1 MKKNESFYYF
11 YDKKNLLKIMRLLFI
26 LMTMTG
32 MTISASTFSQQQRV
46 TLDMKNVG
54 AMELFKQIQKETNL
68 FFVYNDA
75 DLIPFDN
82 ISVSARDEAVDVLLN
97 RVFTGLNFLFEGN
110 VIIVKPMITK
120 DDEKKEVKKYVIK
133 GKVIDEKNQP
143 LPGVTVR
150 LDSTTVGC
158 ATNEKGMFEL
168 ILPVEKG
175 QLIFSFVGFKQEK
188 KSFKA
193 GEEMIVKL
201 KEETSDLD
209 EVTVIAYGER
219 NKRELIGSVSSVKAK
234 DLEEVPSA
242 SLANLLQGHMAGV
255 EVNNISG
262 APGGGGSRVVV
273 RGYNSLMN
281 GTTSGEP
288 LYVVDGV
295 PIHSF
300 TSPVTGT
307 NTLAEI
313 DPSTIES
320 VEVLKDAASAAIYG
334 SRASNGVILITTKKG
349 KVGRGDFQANVSY
362 SYSVLPETPE
372 QIIGNG
378 ERRWWIAAARNE
390 RVAGNFGNPMTGDNW
405 QLPTSYYDAYSHMAG
420 TYDYFWGNGYSLQN
434 DGYGYTPQLQDSLN
448 PFYNN
453 ATNWWKQV
461 FRHGKIINANLQ
473 SSGGN
478 ERVTYLVGGGWYQ
491 EEGIMYGSEFKRANL
506 ITNINMKPRKNL
518 SLDARLYLSYSDR
531 SRGSGSSGFGDG
543 KAIERLTAD
552 PKQTSSLLPADGEVK
567 DRLLQLLNSKVDK
580 AYSYNIRSS
589 LNLGYEFIRGLK
601 LTASI
606 SANYTEARANTF
618 SPSYLDQQN
627 NLSKSIGQ
635 MEGNMILQNEELL
648 SYKFNVKEQHNFDL
662 LFGFSYIRTSKNSMY
677 GSGEGSPSDKI
688 HYVLSGFNTTYTK
701 AGEIVALQ
709 KYNSNFEEK
718 VQVSG
723 FGRIAYNFRQKYLTE
738 VTLRRDGSSVFGEDV
753 RWATFPSVAVGWA
766 FSEEKFMDRFWW
778 LSYGKIR
785 ASWGTSGQE
794 FAEPYLAHGTYVI
807 GDKFL
812 GSVGMDPA
820 TIFNKSLTWE
830 ESDQYDLG
838 LDVDLFDY
846 RLKFKLDY
854 YYKYSKSVL
863 WNAPLP
869 GSVYYFNSAWQN
881 ALEVSNEGLELE
893 LVADILR
900 ESAVSWRARFNISR
914 NWNRFEKS
922 YSGLDVPGANNPYVI
937 GRSLFG
943 FYVYK
948 NLGIIQNS
956 EDVPSYFDQNM
967 YENNLYAGYY
977 TTPYREGMYQLADLN
992 GDGRIDADNDRYY
1005 AASTLPLA
1013 SGGFANEITWK
1024 NFDLNVLFT
1033 FSFGRKMINRLKKGA
1048 LELNHQFGPIFQDY
1062 RGLTFWQQPGDET
1075 DYPRIEAAYAGYT
1088 GQFDAYT
1095 DKDIETVGFV
1105 RLKQLTL
1112 GYNVPKNIMKKI
1124 GLESGRVFFTGEN
1137 LFLITNYSGVDPES
1151 VDPVSGFDNF
1161 DNYPLARKLT
1171 LGLTI
1176 KF

>member
-1 MKKNESFYYF
+1 MKKKQSFYYF
-11 YDKKNLLKIMRLLFI
+11 YGKKNLLKIMRLLFI
-26 LMTMTG
+26 LMTMTS
-32 MTISASTFSQQQRV
+32 MTISANGFSQEQRV
-46 TLDMKNVG
+46 TLDVKNVG

-75 DLIPFDN
+75 DLISFN
-82 ISVSARDEAVDVLLN
+82 NLSVSAKDEAVDVLLN
-97 RVFTGLNFLFEGN
+97 RVFTGLKFLFEEN
-110 VIIVKPMITK
+110 VIIVKPTVTK
-120 DDEKKEVKKYVIK
+120 DEKKEVKKFVIK
-133 GKVIDEKNQP
+133 GKVVDEKKQP

-158 ATNEKGMFEL
+158 ATDAQGTFTL
-168 ILPVEKG
+168 ALPVETG
-175 QLIFSFVGFKQEK
+175 RLIFSFVGFKQEIK
-188 KSFKA
+188 KFKA
-193 GEEMIVKL
+193 GDELLVVL
-201 KEETSDLD
+201 KEDVSDLD

-242 SLANLLQGHMAGV
+242 SLQNLLQGHMAGV
-255 EVNNISG
+255 EVSNISG
-262 APGGGGSRVVV
+262 APGGGGSRVIV

-313 DPSTIES
+313 DPATIES

-362 SYSVLPETPE
+362 SYSVLPKTPE

-378 ERRWWIAAARNE
+378 ERRWWLNAARNY
-390 RVAGNFGNPMTGDNW
+390 RLSGNFGNPMTGDNW
-405 QLPTSYYDAYSHMAG
+405 QLPKSYYEAYANNAG
-420 TYDYFWGNGYSLQN
+420 TYDYFWGNGHSLEN
-434 DGYGYTPQLQDSLN
+434 DGYGYIPSIQDSLN

-506 ITNINMKPRKNL
+506 ISNVNMKPRKNL

-531 SRGSGSSGFGDG
+531 SRGTSSGLGG
-543 KAIERLTAD
+543 ASIEKLTAD
-552 PKQTSSLLPADGEVK
+552 PKGTSSLLPAEGEVK
-567 DRLLQLLNSKVDK
+567 ERLLQMLNSKVDK
-580 AYSYNIRSS
+580 GYSYNIRTS
-589 LNLGYEFIRGLK
+589 LNLGYEFIAGLK

-606 SANYTEARANTF
+606 SANYSEARSNSF
-618 SPSYLDQQN
+618 RPSFLDQQN
-627 NLSKSIGQ
+627 NLSESVGQ

-648 SYKFNVKEQHNFDL
+648 SYRFSLKEKHNFDL
-662 LFGFSYIRTSKNSMY
+662 LFGFSYIRTSMNSLY
-677 GSGEGSPSDKI
+677 GSGKGSPSDKI
-688 HYVLSGFNTTYTK
+688 HYVVDGFPTK
-701 AGEIVALQ
+701 ETIAGEVVPLQ
-709 KYNSNFEEK
+709 KYSSDFEEK

-723 FGRIAYNFRQKYLTE
+723 FGRIAYNFKQKYLTE
-738 VTLRRDGSSVFGEDV
+738 FTLRRDGSSVFGEDV

-766 FSEEKFMDRFWW
+766 FSEEQFMDKLWW

-794 FAEPYLAHGTYVI
+794 FNQPYLAHGTYVL
-807 GDKFL
+807 GDLFL
-812 GSVGMDPA
+812 GGVGMDPA

-854 YYKYSKSVL
+854 YYKYSKSL
-863 WNAPLP
+863 LFNISLP
-869 GSVYYFNSAWQN
+869 GNYYYHKTAWQN
-881 ALEVSNEGLELE
+881 AMEISNEGIELE
-893 LVADILR
+893 LNYDILR
-900 ESAVSWRARFNISR
+900 DTEVKWRGKFNISR

-922 YSGLDVPGANNPYVI
+922 YTDMDMVNGNGQLVLGRPIYGLYI
-937 GRSLFG
+937 
-943 FYVYK
+943 YK
-948 NLGIIQNS
+948 DLGIIES
-956 EDVPSYFDQNM
+956 EKDIPAYYDQQGNKNTLHSMYKSY
-967 YENNLYAGYY
+967 
-977 TTPYREGMYQLADLN
+977 PYSVGTRMIQDMN
-992 GDGRIDADNDRYY
+992 QDGKINDEDRYY
-1005 AASTLPLA
+1005 AGSTLPVA
-1013 SGGFANEITWK
+1013 YGGWANEIMW
-1024 NFDLNVLFT
+1024 NGFDLNVLFT
-1033 FSFGRKMINRLKKGA
+1033 YSLGRKIINLYKISSLQNNSRTSTIFVDYANTTFWEKPGDKADYPIITSSDRSYIG
-1048 LELNHQFGPIFQDY
+1048 QFG
-1062 RGLTFWQQPGDET
+1062 GDVSSN
-1075 DYPRIEAAYAGYT
+1075 IEKVHYL
-1088 GQFDAYT
+1088 
-1095 DKDIETVGFV
+1095 
-1105 RLKQLTL
+1105 RLKQLSL
-1112 GYNVPKNIMKKI
+1112 GYNFPKEWMKKI
-1124 GLESGRVFFTGEN
+1124 NLEAIFNSS
-1137 LFLITNYSGVDPES
+1137 L
-1151 VDPVSGFDNF
+1151 
-1161 DNYPLARKLT
+1161 
-1171 LGLTI
+1171 
-1176 KF
+1176 

>member
-1 MKKNESFYYF
+1 MKKNQSFYYF
-11 YDKKNLLKIMRLLFI
+11 YGKKNLLKIMRLLFI
-26 LMTMTG
+26 LMTMTS
-32 MTISASTFSQQQRV
+32 MTISANGFSQEQRV
-46 TLDMKNVG
+46 TLDVKNVG

-75 DLIPFDN
+75 DLISFNN
-82 ISVSARDEAVDVLLN
+82 ISVSAKDEAVDVLLN
-97 RVFTGLNFLFEGN
+97 RVFTGLDFLFEGN
-110 VIIVKPMITK
+110 VIIVKPTQVK
-120 DDEKKEVKKYVIK
+120 DEKKEVKKFTIR
-133 GKVIDEKNQP
+133 GKVMDEKNQP

-158 ATNEKGMFEL
+158 ATDAAGLFSL
-168 ILPVEKG
+168 TLPVESG

-188 KSFKA
+188 RKFKA
-193 GEEMIVKL
+193 GEELIVKM
-201 KEETSDLD
+201 KEDVSDLD

-242 SLANLLQGHMAGV
+242 SLQNLLQGHMAGV
-255 EVNNISG
+255 EVSNISG
-262 APGGGGSRVVV
+262 APGGGGSRVIV

-313 DPSTIES
+313 DPATIES

-362 SYSVLPETPE
+362 TYSVLPKTPE

-378 ERRWWIAAARNE
+378 ERRWWLNAARNY
-390 RVAGNFGNPMTGDNW
+390 RLSGNFGNPMTGDNW
-405 QLPTSYYDAYSHMAG
+405 QLPSSYYEAYANYAG
-420 TYDYFWGNGYSLQN
+420 TYDYFWGNGHSLEN
-434 DGYGYTPQLQDSLN
+434 DGYGYIPSIQDSLN

-506 ITNINMKPRKNL
+506 ISNVNMKPRKNL

-531 SRGSGSSGFGDG
+531 SRGTSSGLGG
-543 KAIERLTAD
+543 ASIERLTAD
-552 PKQTSSLLPADGEVK
+552 PKGTSSLLPAEGDVK
-567 DRLLQLLNSKVDK
+567 ERLLKLLNSRVDK
-580 AYSYNIRSS
+580 GYSYNIRTS
-589 LNLGYEFIRGLK
+589 LNLGYEFIQGLK

-606 SANYTEARANTF
+606 SANYSEARSNSF
-618 SPSYLDQQN
+618 SPSFLDQKN
-627 NLSKSIGQ
+627 NLSISVGQ

-648 SYKFNVKEQHNFDL
+648 SYRFSLKEQHNFDL
-662 LFGFSYIRTSKNSMY
+662 LFGFSYIRTSMNSLY
-677 GSGEGSPSDKI
+677 GSGKGSPSDKI
-688 HYVLSGFNTTYTK
+688 HYVVDGFPTK
-701 AGEIVALQ
+701 QTIAGEVTPLQ
-709 KYNSNFEEK
+709 KYSSNFEEK
-718 VQVSG
+718 IQVSG
-723 FGRIAYNFRQKYLTE
+723 FGRIAYNFKQKYLTE
-738 VTLRRDGSSVFGEDV
+738 FTLRRDGSSVFGEDV

-766 FSEEKFMDRFWW
+766 FSEEQFMDKLWW

-794 FAEPYLAHGTYVI
+794 FNQPYLAHGTYVL
-807 GDKFL
+807 GDLFL
-812 GSVGMDPA
+812 GGVGMDPA

-830 ESDQYDLG
+830 ESDQYDFG

-893 LVADILR
+893 MVADILR
-900 ESAVSWRARFNISR
+900 DTKVSWRARFNISR

-922 YSGLDVPGANNPYVI
+922 YSGLDVPGSSNPYVI

-948 NLGIIQNS
+948 NLGMIQNA

-967 YENNLYAGYY
+967 YQNPLYANSYA
-977 TTPYREGMYQLADLN
+977 TAYREGMYQLADLN

-1013 SGGFANEITWK
+1013 SGGFANEIMWK
-1024 NFDLNVLFT
+1024 GFDLNVLFT
-1033 FSFGRKMINRLKKGA
+1033 FSFGRKMINRLKKGG
-1048 LELNHQFGPIFQDY
+1048 LVFDTQFGPVFQDY
-1062 RGLTFWQQPGDET
+1062 RNLTFWQKPGDEA

-1088 GQFDAYT
+1088 GQYDAFT

-1112 GYNVPKNIMKKI
+1112 GYNVPKEIMKKI

-1137 LFLITNYSGVDPES
+1137 LFLITNYSGVDPET
-1151 VDPVSGFDNF
+1151 VDPISGFDNF

-1171 LGLTI
+1171 LGLTL